1 MPSIGKHKSLTIWK
15 YIKNIESSKSFNHL
29 LVIIINV
36 IITKYE
42 HRQSSILLI
51 KTIRDILNY
60 YV

>member
-1 MPSIGKHKSLTIWK
+1 MEIYYFVRTLNQVKVL
-15 YIKNIESSKSFNHL
+15 
-29 LVIIINV
+29 IIYWCLINV